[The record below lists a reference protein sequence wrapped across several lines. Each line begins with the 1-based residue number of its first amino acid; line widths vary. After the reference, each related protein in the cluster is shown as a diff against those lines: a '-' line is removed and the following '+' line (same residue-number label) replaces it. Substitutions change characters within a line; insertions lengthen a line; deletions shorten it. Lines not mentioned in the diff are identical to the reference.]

1 MAGPEERVAR
11 ALCRAEGNP
20 ENTQYKGRLMWESY
34 KAEAEQVLKALD
46 VETLTGALRGMAAER
61 SVPLPVREKALLALQ
76 VYEGQR

>member
-11 ALCRAEGNP
+11 TLCRADGHP
-20 ENTQYKGRLMWESY
+20 ENTRFEGRCMWESY
-34 KAEAEQVLKALD
+34 KGEAEQVLRALD
-46 VETLTGALRGMAAER
+46 VETLTAALRGMAAER